1 MAQTYTREDFEKA
14 LQQSGLAEQFSQA
27 DMQNALRNPDFG
39 MSMLGY
45 KTDYMNATTPE
56 ARALANQGAEEL
68 RSSLFGYT
76 GGGDG
81 GSFKLD
87 PLSPRNF
94 SYDEAPTFTDNWE
107 GRISDALAKT
117 QNRDPYSYS
126 GVAPTYESRYDPQIQ
141 QSIQGILNRGEF
153 SYDPKTDP
161 VYSAYQKQYAREG
174 QRATANAMGE
184 AAAMT
189 GGMPSS
195 WAMTAASQAG
205 DYYGAQMA
213 DKIPELYQ
221 DAYNRYLQEY
231 QMKLS
236 DLNALRGL
244 ESDDYQKYQTE
255 LSQFNK
261 DRDFDYAAWRDS
273 IQLDQNDI
281 DNLRALR
288 SDDMDL
294 YKTQLGQY
302 NTDRTFNYSQLY
314 DEISNQRTRAQD
326 EWSQAETAAKYGD
339 YSRLNAKGV
348 DTSSAEYADMVARG
362 VQAAQ
367 FGDYSLLNQA
377 GIDTST
383 AQFKEQLAI
392 AQERA
397 AVGDYSGYAALG
409 VDTSNAQL
417 MDALNIQAKQAQIA
431 STYAN
436 MPTEEERALGLEY
449 KRAQIAS
456 AYAGLPTAEEKELER
471 RYKEAQIAKMLNPDS
486 GSGSTGSGTGGG
498 TKANPTNGI
507 LSDEEWE
514 YFNSLTPNGKSSYA
528 KYANSQGDPRY
539 NTVIGINPGSGG
551 AGASGAAG
559 TVTLDNLGQYL
570 EGIRNAK
577 IAGDKEVRTREEA
590 LGLIEALPGYDEETM
605 GTEVKKFLTRLYAT
619 PRSGSKVTIS
629 GE

>member
-1 MAQTYTREDFEKA
+1 MANTYTYDDFLRAME
-14 LQQSGLAEQFSQA
+14 QSGLGGQFSQA
-27 DMQNALRNPDFG
+27 DMNLARQNPDAG
-39 MSMLGY
+39 MSLLSY
-45 KTDYMNATTPE
+45 KTDYSKATTDE
-56 ARALANQGAEEL
+56 ARALANQGAESV
-68 RSSLFGYT
+68 RSSYGGYT

-107 GRISDALAKT
+107 GRISDALSKT

-141 QSIQGILNRGEF
+141 QSIQGILGRGEF

-261 DRDFDYAAWRDS
+261 DRDFDYAAWLDS
-273 IQLDQNDI
+273 IKLDQNDL

-302 NTDRTFNYSQLY
+302 NTDRSFNYSQLL

-367 FGDYSLLNQA
+367 YGDYSLLNQA

-417 MDALNIQAKQAQIA
+417 MDALNIQAKQAQINNLNNKG
-431 STYAN
+431 T
-436 MPTEEERALGLEY
+436 TG
-449 KRAQIAS
+449 
-456 AYAGLPTAEEKELER
+456 TA
-471 RYKEAQIAKMLNPDS
+471 
-486 GSGSTGSGTGGG
+486 
-498 TKANPTNGI
+498 
-507 LSDEEWE
+507 
-514 YFNSLTPNGKSSYA
+514 
-528 KYANSQGDPRY
+528 
-539 NTVIGINPGSGG
+539 
-551 AGASGAAG
+551 AAG
-559 TVTLDNLGQYL
+559 TSGLSNAQLLTLAQAQAKRGDYSLLDYLAEQTGVGTDYNAVNEKETVDAAKKAAKEKVTDSGTMADRFNYIK
-570 EGIRNAK
+570 ERFA
-577 IAGDKEVRTREEA
+577 AGDPAVDTREKVEA
-590 LGLIEALPGYDEETM
+590 LIESIPGYTKSKYGPKKDELLDELFPADKKSTQ
-605 GTEVKKFLTRLYAT
+605 TVK
-619 PRSGSKVTIS
+619 PRKNAGSGIVIS
-629 GE
+629 QT